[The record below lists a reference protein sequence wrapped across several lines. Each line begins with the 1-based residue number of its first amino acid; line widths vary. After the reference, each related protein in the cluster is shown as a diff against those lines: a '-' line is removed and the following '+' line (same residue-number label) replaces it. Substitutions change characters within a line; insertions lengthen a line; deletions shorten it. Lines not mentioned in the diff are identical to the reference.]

1 MSVKNVK
8 NWFKLKNQI
17 SSLMS
22 RNMHSL
28 KPWYNFDFRK
38 LDKGLLLA
46 EDLQSQFIPKL
57 KFWSEKLDDFE
68 RDMPEVI
75 RIYSRQCINI
85 FS

>member
-1 MSVKNVK
+1 
-8 NWFKLKNQI
+8 
-17 SSLMS
+17 
-22 RNMHSL
+22 MHSL